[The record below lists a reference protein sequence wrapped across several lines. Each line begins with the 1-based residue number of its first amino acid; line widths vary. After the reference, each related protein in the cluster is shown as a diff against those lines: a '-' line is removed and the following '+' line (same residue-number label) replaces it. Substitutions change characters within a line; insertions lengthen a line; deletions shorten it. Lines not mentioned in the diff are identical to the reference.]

1 MTSVRQKKWRD
12 MSTPRKVFLIIA
24 STVQIVLAVKA
35 WADLARRPK
44 SQVRGP
50 KAQWASII
58 GINFVGPLAY
68 FRWGRMAGEVANDQ
82 PDAGPEV
89 RHP

>member
-1 MTSVRQKKWRD
+1 MTNKDKTKWQE
-12 MSTPRKVFLIIA
+12 MSTTRKAVVIVVG
-24 STVQIVLAVKA
+24 TVQILLAVKA

-50 KAQWASII
+50 KARWASII

-68 FRWGRMAGEVANDQ
+68 FRWGRVAGEESHD
-82 PDAGPEV
+82 
-89 RHP
+89 

>member
-1 MTSVRQKKWRD
+1 MTSESKKKWQD
-12 MSTPRKVFLIIA
+12 MSTTRKTVVIVA
-24 STVQIVLAVKA
+24 GTVQILLAVKA

-50 KAQWASII
+50 KARWASII

-68 FRWGRMAGEVANDQ
+68 FRWGRVAD
-82 PDAGPEV
+82 DEA
-89 RHP
+89 